1 MSEITNAVI
10 SKTMLGR
17 EDHGI
22 MTCFLTLDYGGSVQG
37 FGGYSLDEFS
47 LTLDRRIGTKWGME
61 FIARILHVV
70 EVENWE
76 DLRGKYVRVKKEGW
90 GATID
95 AIGHITKDK
104 WFEPKKDLAFL
115 IEPSGVQR

>member
-22 MTCFLTLDYGGSVQG
+22 MTCYLTLDYSGSVQG

-47 LTLDRRIGTKWGME
+47 PTLDRRVGTKWGME
-61 FIARILHVV
+61 FIARVLNVV

-76 DLRGKYVRVKKEGW
+76 DLRGKYVRVKKG

-95 AIGHITKDK
+95 AIGHITKDQ
-104 WFEPKKDLAFL
+104 WFDPKVDLAFL
-115 IEPSGVQR
+115 VERSGVQR